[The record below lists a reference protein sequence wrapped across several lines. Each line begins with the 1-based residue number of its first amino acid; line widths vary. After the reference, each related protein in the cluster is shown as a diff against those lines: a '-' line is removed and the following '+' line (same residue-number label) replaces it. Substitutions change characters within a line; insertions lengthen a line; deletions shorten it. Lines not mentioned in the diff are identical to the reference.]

1 MDTTEPQAEQWSTVA
16 LAHPVGVKDDGR
28 IVMSAVEIDG
38 RQVHADNAADL
49 KSSAQLLNKRRPEG
63 RLLPLSSSAEANPR
77 GFSHLLRVETP
88 DWSAPRDWVVVFA

>member
-1 MDTTEPQAEQWSTVA
+1 MDTTEPQAEQWPTVS

-28 IVMSAVEIDG
+28 IVLSAVEIDG
-38 RQVHADNAADL
+38 HQMYPDDEGDL
-49 KSSAQLLNKRRPEG
+49 KTCAQLLNKRRPEG